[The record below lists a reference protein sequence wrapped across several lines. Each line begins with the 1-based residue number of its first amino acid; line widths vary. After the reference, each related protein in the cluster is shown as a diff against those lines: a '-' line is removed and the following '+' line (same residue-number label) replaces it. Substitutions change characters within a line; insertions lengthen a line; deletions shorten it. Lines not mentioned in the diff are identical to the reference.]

1 MPMEKGSIIMKIQA
15 VLIDGF
21 KNLSNVRIN
30 FDNITALV
38 SLNNFGKSNVLSAI
52 DFGLTY
58 IKSNIEDKIDMMG
71 RDKSII
77 SLSKEIKKRHF
88 IKVQKQEDVNPK
100 LKWKMQSVLI
110 SLILL

>member
-38 SLNNFGKSNVLSAI
+38 SLNNFGKSNVGVRI
-52 DFGLTY
+52 
-58 IKSNIEDKIDMMG
+58 
-71 RDKSII
+71 
-77 SLSKEIKKRHF
+77 
-88 IKVQKQEDVNPK
+88 
-100 LKWKMQSVLI
+100 
-110 SLILL
+110 